1 MQLLLAA
8 LRVVTI
14 GAVLPFTPL
23 AHLLGFQPLPGAFFL
38 ALAGLV
44 IAYLALIELGK
55 YLFYRY
61 GSPTVRTE
69 SRHRAPGH
77 RVHRRAARFTTHTLR
92 PPPRTG
98 SGPVGP

>member
-8 LRVVTI
+8 LGVVTI

-23 AHLLGFQPLPGAFFL
+23 AHLLGVQPLPGAFFL

-61 GSPTVRTE
+61 GSPAATPKL
-69 SRHRAPGH
+69 RHRVPGH

-92 PPPRTG
+92 PTPRTR
-98 SGPVGP
+98 SGPVRP